1 MKTSGKTICTQLS
14 HLSSLDLCVA
24 RPDIQKKDPIL
35 WEVLKA
41 AVFLDKYLADTLA
54 REKRPLACHAGCG
67 ACCHQPIPLTLAEL
81 LAIKSF
87 LRLAGMRQP
96 LASSAKERG
105 EDKGKTSSTC
115 MFLHED
121 SCSIY
126 PVRPFACRRY
136 LVFNRPCVMGEDAA
150 SSRPQDM
157 LISSQKILFD
167 ALCLTLPGYRLL
179 ERPTPQVVTREFF
192 TRNTFIM
199 HDLPLLGEKSCPGE
213 REEEGKE

>member
-1 MKTSGKTICTQLS
+1 MKTSGKTVCSRLS
-14 HLSSLDLCVA
+14 RLSSLDLCA
-24 RPDIQKKDPIL
+24 AHPEIQKKEPIL

-41 AVFLDKYLADTLA
+41 AVFLDKYLAGALA
-54 REKRPLACHAGCG
+54 RETRPLACHAGCG

-87 LRLAGMRQP
+87 LRFAGMRQA
-96 LASSAKERG
+96 LAPSAEEEG
-105 EDKGKTSSTC
+105 EDTGRTPSTC
-115 MFLHED
+115 MFLREEN
-121 SCSIY
+121 CSVY
-126 PVRPFACRRY
+126 PVRPFSCRRY

-167 ALCLTLPGYRLL
+167 ALCLTLPVYRLL
-179 ERPTPQVVTREFF
+179 ERPTPKVVTREFF

-199 HDLPLLGEKSCPGE
+199 HDLPLLGEKSCSGGCEGE
-213 REEEGKE
+213 EKE

>member
-1 MKTSGKTICTQLS
+1 MKTSGKTVCSQLS
-14 HLSSLDLCVA
+14 HLSSLDLCA
-24 RPDIQKKDPIL
+24 AHPDLQKKEPIL

-41 AVFLDKYLADTLA
+41 AVFLDKYLANALA
-54 REKRPLACHAGCG
+54 REARPLACHAGCG

-87 LRLAGMRQP
+87 LRFAGMRQV
-96 LASSAKERG
+96 LASSAKG
-105 EDKGKTSSTC
+105 KDEDKEKNSSTC
-115 MFLHED
+115 MFLQEN

-136 LVFNRPCVMGEDAA
+136 LVFNRPCLMGEDAA

-167 ALCLTLPGYRLL
+167 VLCLTLPVYHLL

-199 HDLPLLGEKSCPGE
+199 HDLPLLGEKSCPGGC
-213 REEEGKE
+213 EEEEKQ